1 MTAAG
6 EETRAYPFGPIVR
19 LDLDP
24 TLVELSGEQPVL
36 RVRLPFGG
44 DGWLVT
50 RHADVRTVLSDP
62 RFSRAAAVGDHVPR
76 TVAVGLPRTS
86 MLSMD
91 PPEHTRLR
99 RRVMNAFSVRRLK
112 ALRPRIEEIVNEL
125 LDAMV
130 ATGAPADLTTA
141 LTWPLPI
148 TVICE
153 MLGVPLADR
162 ERFTEW
168 VDGLLM
174 LADPAQAARSRAHL
188 DEYLAGLIAQRRITP
203 TDDLLGELV
212 ADNEDGAD
220 GADDDGPLAEEEL
233 VGLGVSLLSA
243 GQEATA
249 NEIGSMVY
257 TLLTRPGLW
266 EQLCADPALVPRA
279 VEELLRFIPNSATAG
294 FTRIATEDLEL
305 GGQLIRAGDAVVAEL
320 GMANHD
326 ATVFEDPYEIDF
338 RRERVPH
345 VTFGHG
351 LHHCLGAQLAR
362 LELRVVL
369 EVMVRRFPGLKLAVE
384 PDQLTWRTE
393 RLVRGVA
400 ALPVTW

>member
-1 MTAAG
+1 MTTTEDG
-6 EETRAYPFGPIVR
+6 TRSYPFGPITR

-24 TLVELSGEQPVL
+24 TLVEICGEQPVL

-44 DGWLVT
+44 EGWLVT
-50 RHADVRTVLSDP
+50 RYADVRTVLADP

-76 TVAVGLPRTS
+76 TVAVGLPGTS

-99 RRVMNAFSVRRLK
+99 RRVTNAFTIRRLK
-112 ALRPRIEEIVNEL
+112 ALRPRIEEIVHEL

-162 ERFTEW
+162 ERFGEW

-174 LADPAQAARSRAHL
+174 LADPEQAARARTRL
-188 DEYLAGLIAQRRITP
+188 DEYLAALIALRRVTP

-212 ADNEDGAD
+212 AENGESGESD
-220 GADDDGPLAEEEL
+220 PLGEEEL

-249 NEIGSMVY
+249 NQIGNFVY
-257 TLLTRPGLW
+257 TLLTRPALW
-266 EQLCADPALVPRA
+266 RQLVADPALVPDA

-294 FTRIATEDLEL
+294 FTRIAVEDVEL
-305 GGQLIRAGDAVVAEL
+305 SGQLIRAGDAVVAEL

-326 ATVFEDPYEIDF
+326 PEVYERHDEIDF
-338 RRERVPH
+338 GRQRIPH

-369 EVMVRRFPGLKLAVE
+369 EILLDRLPGLQLAV
-384 PDQLTWRTE
+384 PADQLSWRTE

-400 ALPVTW
+400 ALPVSW

>member
-1 MTAAG
+1 MITATEDG
-6 EETRAYPFGPIVR
+6 TRSYPFGPITR

-24 TLVELSGEQPVL
+24 TLVELCGEQPVL
-36 RVRLPFGG
+36 RVHLPFGG

-50 RHADVRTVLSDP
+50 RHADVRTVLADP

-76 TVAVGLPRTS
+76 TVAVGLPGSS

-99 RRVMNAFSVRRLK
+99 RRVTNAFSVHRLK
-112 ALRPRIEEIVNEL
+112 ALRPRVQEIVHEL

-130 ATGAPADLTTA
+130 ATGSSADLTTA

-153 MLGVPLADR
+153 MLGVPLTDR
-162 ERFTEW
+162 ERFSDW

-174 LADPAQAARSRAHL
+174 LADPEQAARARAQL
-188 DEYLAGLIAQRRITP
+188 DEYLAILIAQRRVTP

-212 ADNEDGAD
+212 A
-220 GADDDGPLAEEEL
+220 ADDEDGPLGEEEL

-249 NEIGSMVY
+249 NQIGNFVY
-257 TLLTRPGLW
+257 TLLTRPALW
-266 EQLCADPALVPRA
+266 EQLSADPGLVPKA
-279 VEELLRFIPNSATAG
+279 VEELFRFIPNSATAG
-294 FTRIATEDLEL
+294 FTRIATEDVEL
-305 GGQLIRAGDAVVAEL
+305 SGQLIRAGDAVVAEL

-326 ATVFEDPYEIDF
+326 PEVFERPDEIDF
-338 RRERVPH
+338 HRQRVPH

-369 EVMVRRFPGLKLAVE
+369 EILIERLPNLRLTVPA
-384 PDQLTWRTE
+384 DQLSWRTE

-400 ALPVTW
+400 ALPVSW

>member
-6 EETRAYPFGPIVR
+6 EEVRAYPFGPIIR

-24 TLVELSGEQPVL
+24 TLKELCGERPVL

-50 RHADVRTVLSDP
+50 RHADVRTVLADP

-76 TVAVGLPRTS
+76 TVAVGLPSTS

-91 PPEHTRLR
+91 PPDHTRLR
-99 RRVMNAFSVRRLK
+99 RRVTNAFSVRRLK
-112 ALRPRIEEIVNEL
+112 ALRPRIEEIVHEL
-125 LDAMV
+125 LDTME
-130 ATGAPADLTTA
+130 ATGSPADLTTA

-162 ERFTEW
+162 GRFGEW

-174 LADPAQAARSRAHL
+174 LADPEQAAQARAQL
-188 DEYLAGLIAQRRITP
+188 DTYLAGLIAQRRITP

-212 ADNEDGAD
+212 ADDEQDEE
-220 GADDDGPLAEEEL
+220 GPLAEEEL
-233 VGLGVSLLSA
+233 IGLGVSLLSA

-249 NEIGSMVY
+249 NQIGNFVY
-257 TLLTRPGLW
+257 TLVTRPELW
-266 EQLCADPALVPRA
+266 ERLRTEPTLIPKA

-294 FTRIATEDLEL
+294 FTRIATEDVEL
-305 GGQLIRAGDAVVAEL
+305 SGTLIRAGDAVVAEL

-326 ATVFEDPYEIDF
+326 TEVFERPDEIDF
-338 RRERVPH
+338 HRERVPH

-362 LELRVVL
+362 LELRIVL
-369 EVMVRRFPGLKLAVE
+369 EILTQRLPNLRLAV
-384 PDQLTWRTE
+384 PADQLSWRTE